1 MMNLDMKPEFEEFH
15 QVITGTPTILSIK
28 ERKREGGGGGGCCGL
43 GKVKRR
49 SDKFCSK

>member
-1 MMNLDMKPEFEEFH
+1 MMNLDMKSEFEEFH
-15 QVITGTPTILSIK
+15 QVITGTPTILLIK
-28 ERKREGGGGGGCCGL
+28 ERKRGGGGGL